1 MDIPEKKCWHWANE
15 KFEPKSC
22 PELTQNKQTRTKFNE
37 AIASMIE
44 DHKTKMQNS
53 GERWQKIRKRRNCA
67 QEGKY
72 IKLTKL
78 YIYIIF
84 RFFSI
89 TDYYKIL
96 IIIPCDIHRS
106 LLFIYF
112 IYSSIYSPEITIL
125 SEVSQR
131 EKDKCHVISLV
142 CGI

>member
-1 MDIPEKKCWHWANE
+1 MLKKEN
-15 KFEPKSC
+15 
-22 PELTQNKQTRTKFNE
+22 
-37 AIASMIE
+37 
-44 DHKTKMQNS
+44 
-53 GERWQKIRKRRNCA
+53 
-67 QEGKY
+67 

-89 TDYYKIL
+89 IDYYKIL
-96 IIIPCDIHRS
+96 TIIPCDIHRS

-112 IYSSIYSPEITIL
+112 IYSSIYNPEITIL
-125 SEVSQR
+125 SEVSWT